1 MSRLDFTK
9 KWLETRELPK
19 SIRCAAFFREIFG
32 GSLKTKD
39 FSRISSVPISSG
51 PVYLSDSSAFRGDV
65 ESAILR
71 PHLETG
77 RVLIPAS
84 VLLDVHRLSESDQF
98 LRANCLR
105 YLHKS
110 TKWHFVDFDFES
122 TAFRSLD
129 TSKTEY
135 INAETRDI
143 VLCCGLR
150 LKELCKNT
158 SIFTITTDRELQRIA
173 SRRGIIARA
182 PRNGSSPLQH
192 DERSI
197 CGKTA
202 QFLLNREES
211 FMNPRSRI
219 K

>member
-9 KWLETRELPK
+9 KWLETRELPNP
-19 SIRCAAFFREIFG
+19 IRCAAFFKEIFG
-32 GSLKTKD
+32 DSLKTKD
-39 FSRISSVPISSG
+39 FSRISSVPISSS

-84 VLLDVHRLSESDQF
+84 VLLDVHRLSKSDQF

-105 YLHKS
+105 YLHSS
-110 TKWHFVDFDFES
+110 TKWHFVNFDFES

-129 TSKTEY
+129 TSKIKY
-135 INAETRDI
+135 NDAVTRDI
-143 VLCCGLR
+143 LLCCALR
-150 LKELCKNT
+150 LKEISMNT
-158 SIFTITTDRELQRIA
+158 SVFMMTTDRELQRNA
-173 SRRGIIARA
+173 SRRGIIARV
-182 PRNGSSPLQH
+182 PRDGSSPLQH

-197 CGKTA
+197 CGKAA
-202 QFLLNREES
+202 QFLLKREES